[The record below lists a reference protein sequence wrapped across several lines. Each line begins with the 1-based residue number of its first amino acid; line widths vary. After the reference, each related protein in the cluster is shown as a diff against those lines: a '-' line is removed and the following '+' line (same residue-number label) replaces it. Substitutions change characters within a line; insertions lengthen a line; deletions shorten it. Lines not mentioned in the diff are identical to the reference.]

1 MNYPQQAACQRT
13 YRQIQAHLAIRLST
27 RVGDQLRTIAG
38 TGGDIG
44 AFNTN
49 QLTMRFS
56 GIELTEA
63 QRLVQLAIHNRRRI
77 RDENNNQN
85 RLSDD

>member
-1 MNYPQQAACQRT
+1 MTYPQLAICRHT
-13 YRQIQAHLAIRLST
+13 YRRIQAHLAIRLST

-38 TGGDIG
+38 AGGDIG
-44 AFNTN
+44 AFNAN
-49 QLTMRFS
+49 QLQLRFS
-56 GIELTEA
+56 GVELTEA

-85 RLSDD
+85 RLSND